1 MKKLFFLLLLIT
13 SVSFAQPISLG
24 NLHLTG
30 IESEITVSYN
40 FSDDQFVLLVDE
52 NGETIKQ
59 FSVGKIRSDKNK
71 IRFSESGN
79 FLLQIEDYKTEIRV
93 LPGWLSLIPPLAAI
107 LLALLFRQV
116 VIALVS
122 GIYLGAFFIY
132 DYNPL
137 LAFLR
142 LGDHFVLQAV
152 ADESHVMIILF
163 TLLIGGV
170 VGVISKN
177 GGTRGLALQ
186 ITKLA
191 KTSRSGMISSWLLGL
206 AIFFDDYANSL
217 IMGNMMRPITDK
229 LKISRAKLAYI
240 VDSTSAPIASLMIIS
255 TWIGYE
261 IGLIDSGLKSIGYD
275 VSAYT
280 VFIDSIPY
288 RFYPIAA
295 LFLVFFISY
304 TERDF
309 GPMLQSER
317 NARLHGVEDD
327 SEENE
332 SGKKDYKSARWYNG
346 AIPILIILFGT
357 IGGLIYTGISSLES
371 GGVEQYGLQEI
382 ISNADSYKALLWS
395 SFFAGITAVL
405 MSVFQRI
412 LTLNEALEA
421 WQHGL
426 QSMFYACVILVFAW
440 GISQIT
446 TEMKTADYII
456 TLVSDS
462 FHPGFLP
469 AVVFLICG
477 VISFST
483 GTSWG
488 TMAIVMPLVIPLA
501 YAVAQNS
508 GVDPYLVIT
517 GSVSSVLAGSV
528 FGDHCSP
535 IADTTILSSMASK
548 CNHIEH
554 VRTQLPYSIA
564 AGVVAV
570 LLGEIPSAFGL
581 SPYFSIILILAALY
595 LVVRFYGK
603 KVIIDNN

>member
-1 MKKLFFLLLLIT
+1 MRKLFILFLLLGSAIYG
-13 SVSFAQPISLG
+13 QPVETG

-30 IESEITVSYN
+30 IPTEIILADDISDIQLIKITNES
-40 FSDDQFVLLVDE
+40 
-52 NGETIKQ
+52 
-59 FSVGKIRSDKNK
+59 GKIIREISAEEIRKNK
-71 IRFSESGN
+71 NKMVFVESGN
-79 FLLQIEDYKTEIRV
+79 FTLSIGEYKKEVRV
-93 LPGWLSLIPPLAAI
+93 LPGFLSLLPPLAAI
-107 LLALLFRQV
+107 LLALIFRQV

-142 LGDHFVLQAV
+142 IGDHFVLRAV

-191 KTSRSGMISSWLLGL
+191 KTSRSGMVSSWLLGL

-229 LKISRAKLAYI
+229 LNISRAKLAYI

-261 IGLIDSGLKSIGYD
+261 IGLIDAGLKSIGYD

-280 VFIDSIPY
+280 LFIDSIPY

-295 LFLVFFISY
+295 LFLVFFISF

-309 GPMLQSER
+309 GPMLKSER
-317 NARLHGVEDD
+317 NARLNGVAENKEDN
-327 SEENE
+327 SE
-332 SGKKDYKSARWYNG
+332 GKKEFRSAKWYNG

-357 IGGLIYTGISSLES
+357 IGGLIYTGIAVLEAD
-371 GGVEQYGLQEI
+371 GIAEYGIQEI

-405 MSVFQRI
+405 MSVFQKI

-421 WQHGL
+421 WQKGL

-440 GISQIT
+440 GISMIT

-456 TLVSDS
+456 TLISDS

-564 AGVVAV
+564 AGVAAV

-581 SPYFSIILILAALY
+581 SPYFSIILILTTLF

-603 KVIIDNN
+603 KVTPDNN